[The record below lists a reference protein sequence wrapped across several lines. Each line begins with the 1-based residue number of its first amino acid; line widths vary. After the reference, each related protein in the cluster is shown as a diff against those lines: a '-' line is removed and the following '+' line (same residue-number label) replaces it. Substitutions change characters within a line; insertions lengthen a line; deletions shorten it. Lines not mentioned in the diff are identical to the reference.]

1 MQIHIN
7 KSGDLAGNTTY
18 LLKEK
23 LEKLTTFYER
33 IEKATVH
40 IKQDE
45 GAGEN
50 EATINVRLSVPGP
63 DIVAEA
69 TEDSMEK
76 SIAEVHDKLR
86 RQLKKLKEKQ
96 SDRN

>member
-7 KSGDLAGNTTY
+7 QSSELAGNTKY
-18 LLKEK
+18 LLNEK

-33 IEKATVH
+33 IESATVH
-40 IKQDE
+40 IKQDD
-45 GAGEN
+45 GLGEN
-50 EATINVRLSVPGP
+50 EATINVRLAVPGP

-69 TEDSMEK
+69 SEETIEK

-86 RQLKKLKEKQ
+86 RQLRKLKEKQ
-96 SDRN
+96 NGRN